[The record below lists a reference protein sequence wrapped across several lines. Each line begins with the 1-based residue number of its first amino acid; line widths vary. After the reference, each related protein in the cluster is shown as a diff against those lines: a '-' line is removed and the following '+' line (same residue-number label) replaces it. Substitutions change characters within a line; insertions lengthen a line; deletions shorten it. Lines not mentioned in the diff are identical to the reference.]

1 MRSLRRCPVR
11 TYLVRTGTYRSLG
24 RSGRSSG
31 AVSVRIVAL
40 LVLGFCC
47 FQRTGLGQRT
57 SLVFFRQT
65 RWIRMHRSSRRLNC
79 ANYLHGDA
87 ACMERW
93 WELLASRERTSVI
106 TNTIG
111 GGQPKRI
118 AENCDIQLYQCETMI
133 EITYQVRATNK
144 SSYHCLQCIPK
155 LKYGC

>member
-79 ANYLHGDA
+79 ENYLHGDSV
-87 ACMERW
+87 CIMERW
-93 WELLASRERTSVI
+93 WELLAFILGRPTVIYECHRRWSTEKHCRKLHYSSATMWDHERGNISW
-106 TNTIG
+106 
-111 GGQPKRI
+111 
-118 AENCDIQLYQCETMI
+118 L
-133 EITYQVRATNK
+133 RATKNK
-144 SSYHCLQCIPK
+144 SVRTIVCNVSC
-155 LKYGC
+155 